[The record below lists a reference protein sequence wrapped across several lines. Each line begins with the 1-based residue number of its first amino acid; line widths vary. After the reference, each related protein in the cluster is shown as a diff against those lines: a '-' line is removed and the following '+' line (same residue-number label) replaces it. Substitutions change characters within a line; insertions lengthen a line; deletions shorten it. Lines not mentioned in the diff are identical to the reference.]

1 MHEILHL
8 CLTLCWV
15 LKMSRYLTESGGLEK
30 HNEKF
35 VARCNDR
42 DISGTDCWHEQS
54 WRGGEWIGRGSL
66 EALLTNHQSR
76 ILTLDLQLLTWVS
89 WDWEKFYSLR
99 LISSWFHYIYYYY
112 YYCYICLWIFIHLD
126 PLFEE
131 LCFSSPFFLLGSQVF
146 PPSRARLIFSSKGYR
161 S

>member
-42 DISGTDCWHEQS
+42 DMTEIYQEQIVDTS
-54 WRGGEWIGRGSL
+54 NPEGVENG
-66 EALLTNHQSR
+66 
-76 ILTLDLQLLTWVS
+76 
-89 WDWEKFYSLR
+89 
-99 LISSWFHYIYYYY
+99 
-112 YYCYICLWIFIHLD
+112 
-126 PLFEE
+126 
-131 LCFSSPFFLLGSQVF
+131 
-146 PPSRARLIFSSKGYR
+146 
-161 S
+161 